1 MRVFNMMVGVA
12 CALGIGALAAQ
23 ALAADPVR
31 VGSVLSLTGGA
42 SSLGDPELK
51 TLEMM
56 VEQTNKAGGLLG
68 RPVELVHYDD
78 GSEPGK
84 ANALVKRLI
93 EDDKV
98 DMLIGGTT
106 TGASMAMYP
115 LIERAKIPFISL
127 AGALVIVEPVK
138 PWMFKAAHHDRMVGQ
153 RVMLDMLAKGY
164 KSIAMLS
171 DTSGFGQSA
180 RKEMLNVAQK
190 VGITVAVD
198 ETFNPKD
205 TDVTAQ
211 LAKIKNTPNVQALFA
226 VTFGQ
231 GAVVVTKNIAQLG
244 IDLPHYQTSGVATR
258 EYIRLSGP
266 AAEGVRLPAPVLMV
280 ASELPDSD
288 PQKQL
293 SIDYVKDYESRYKTD
308 VSSFGAYARDA
319 WHIWVNAVTQ
329 AKSFDKVKVRDF
341 IENTA
346 GLPGTSGVI
355 NLSPQDH
362 LGLDVSAL
370 KIVTVKNGNFVIAN

>member
-1 MRVFNMMVGVA
+1 MRFFNTMMGVV
-12 CALGIGALAAQ
+12 CALGIGALVTPT
-23 ALAADPVR
+23 LAADAVK
-31 VGSVLSLTGGA
+31 VGSILSLTGGA

-51 TLEMM
+51 TLEML

-68 RPVELVHYDD
+68 RPVELIHYDD

-84 ANALVKRLI
+84 ANGLVKRLI

-98 DMLIGGTT
+98 DMLIGGST

-115 LIERAKIPFISL
+115 LIERAQIPFL
-127 AGALVIVEPVK
+127 TPAGALVIVEPVK
-138 PWMFKAAHHDRMVGQ
+138 PWMFKVSHHDRMVGQ
-153 RVMLDMLAKGY
+153 RVMLDMRAKGY

-190 VGITVAVD
+190 VGITVVVD

-211 LAKIKNTPNVQALFA
+211 LAKIKNTPGVQALF
-226 VTFGQ
+226 VVSFGQ

-244 IDLPHYQTSGVATR
+244 IDLPHYETSGVATR
-258 EYIRLSGP
+258 EYIRLSGA
-266 AAEGVRLPAPVLMV
+266 AAEGVLLPAPVLMV

-288 PQKQL
+288 PRKQM
-293 SIDYVKDYESRYKTD
+293 SIDYVKKYEALYKTD
-308 VSSFGAYARDA
+308 ASSFGAYIRDA
-319 WHIWVNAVTQ
+319 WFIWVNAVTQ
-329 AKSFDKVKVRDF
+329 AKSFDKVKIRNF

-346 GLPGTSGVI
+346 GLAGTSGII
-355 NLSPQDH
+355 NMSPEDH
-362 LGLDVSAL
+362 LGLDVSSL
-370 KIVTVKNGNFVIAN
+370 KIVTVKSGNFVIAN

>member
-1 MRVFNMMVGVA
+1 
-12 CALGIGALAAQ
+12 
-23 ALAADPVR
+23 
-31 VGSVLSLTGGA
+31 
-42 SSLGDPELK
+42 
-51 TLEMM
+51 
-56 VEQTNKAGGLLG
+56 
-68 RPVELVHYDD
+68 
-78 GSEPGK
+78 
-84 ANALVKRLI
+84 
-93 EDDKV
+93 
-98 DMLIGGTT
+98 
-106 TGASMAMYP
+106 
-115 LIERAKIPFISL
+115 
-127 AGALVIVEPVK
+127 
-138 PWMFKAAHHDRMVGQ
+138 
-153 RVMLDMLAKGY
+153 
-164 KSIAMLS
+164 
-171 DTSGFGQSA
+171 
-180 RKEMLNVAQK
+180 
-190 VGITVAVD
+190 VD

-231 GAVVVTKNIAQLG
+231 GAVVVTKNVAQLG

-293 SIDYVKDYESRYKTD
+293 SIDYVKDYEARYKTD

-329 AKSFDKVKVRDF
+329 AKSFDKVKIRDF